1 MISTNEFRTGIT
13 IEMDGEV
20 YSVVEFQHVKP
31 GKGSAFVRTKIKN
44 IRTGHVLEK
53 TFSAG
58 EKLARARLDRRE
70 MQYLYSTGDEYVFM
84 DVDNYEQLSMSAEAL
99 GDNVRFLKENMSI
112 WVLMFKGAPLG
123 MDLPNSVDLQVVRT
137 DPGVKG
143 DTASGGTK
151 PATLETGAVVKVPL
165 FIDVGDTIR
174 VDTRSG
180 DYLERVT

>member
-99 GDNVRFLKENMSI
+99 DRK
-112 WVLMFKGAPLG
+112 
-123 MDLPNSVDLQVVRT
+123 SVV
-137 DPGVKG
+137 
-143 DTASGGTK
+143 
-151 PATLETGAVVKVPL
+151 
-165 FIDVGDTIR
+165 
-174 VDTRSG
+174 
-180 DYLERVT
+180 